1 MRAMKKLIIAA
12 LPLAL
17 AACGGEEATNQVVQA
32 DEITFENE
40 EEAGDVTAIDAAT
53 NNDAG
58 MAADSTP
65 RREQSRPAPTPQVSE
80 PADPTPMD
88 EAIEDGAET
97 EVEEL

>member
-40 EEAGDVTAIDAAT
+40 EEPGDVTAIDAAT
-53 NNDAG
+53 DNDAG
-58 MAADSTP
+58 L
-65 RREQSRPAPTPQVSE
+65 V
-80 PADPTPMD
+80 
-88 EAIEDGAET
+88 EAEGEDD
-97 EVEEL
+97 

>member
-1 MRAMKKLIIAA
+1 MPAMKKLIIAA

-32 DEITFENE
+32 DEITFESE

-58 MAADSTP
+58 LI
-65 RREQSRPAPTPQVSE
+65 
-80 PADPTPMD
+80 
-88 EAIEDGAET
+88 EAEGEED
-97 EVEEL
+97 